1 VSEVFAVQQSWIL
14 LFVGLLFPSILAC
27 SSSNVPGSRTVS
39 SVRETNILR
48 KQIDLGPSFSTRVT
62 SIRFFEG
69 DRSKVAF
76 TSERVYAT
84 RFAHPKTKTVYTEI
98 QLDHPR
104 PGTTVYF
111 PIALHFRHNQR
122 TLRIEEFEGRVG
134 PDWTSSHHLIGAGDF
149 RPGKWRLGNY
159 EVDVYVN
166 AQKAAT
172 AYFEIF

>member
-1 VSEVFAVQQSWIL
+1 MFFALQQSSIL
-14 LFVGLLFPSILAC
+14 LFIGILFPSIMAC
-27 SSSNVPGSRTVS
+27 SSFNVPESRTGS
-39 SVRETNILR
+39 SVRESKIFR
-48 KQIDLGPSFSTRVT
+48 EQVDLGPSFSTHVT

-84 RFAHPKTKTVYTEI
+84 RFAHSKTRTVYTEI
-98 QLDHPR
+98 QLDHLR

-134 PDWTSSHHLIGAGDF
+134 PDWTSSNHLIGAGDF
-149 RPGKWRLGNY
+149 QPGKWRLGNY
-159 EVDVYVN
+159 EVDVYIKG
-166 AQKAAT
+166 QKAAT
-172 AYFEIF
+172 AFFEIF